1 MSHTLAD
8 PVRGLAEEARTLDE
22 YYDLCARAGDCEAV
36 VEQVEALQRGPGPG
50 DRAAWEA
57 VRAKLGLA
65 PARAFAAV
73 ARGAQA

>member
-8 PVRGLAEEARTLDE
+8 PVRGLAEEARMLDE
-22 YYDLCARAGDCEAV
+22 YYDLCARGGDCEAV
-36 VEQVEALQRGPGPG
+36 VEQVEALQRGPG

-73 ARGAQA
+73 GRGAQA